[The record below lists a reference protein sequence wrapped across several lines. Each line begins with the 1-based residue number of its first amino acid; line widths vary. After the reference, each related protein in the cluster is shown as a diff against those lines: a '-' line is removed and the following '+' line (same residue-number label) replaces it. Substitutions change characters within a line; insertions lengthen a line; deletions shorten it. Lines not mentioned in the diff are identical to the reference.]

1 MTQLTLNFKTKHY
14 FFSEYRG
21 ACQEQTLSTHKKKQ
35 SLGLP
40 SYRFRILDLVTRQ
53 LWLHTVKHYES
64 VKHEQTLTFQRAQ
77 TIVSWTG
84 VNSELL
90 DKHIKTLD

>member
-21 ACQEQTLSTHKKKQ
+21 ACQEQTLYTQKKQ

-40 SYRFRILDLVTRQ
+40 LYRFRILDLVTRQ
-53 LWLHTVKHYES
+53 LRLHTVKQYES
-64 VKHEQTLTFQRAQ
+64 VKHE
-77 TIVSWTG
+77 
-84 VNSELL
+84 
-90 DKHIKTLD
+90 

>member
-21 ACQEQTLSTHKKKQ
+21 ACEEQTLYTQKKQ

-53 LWLHTVKHYES
+53 LRLHTVKHYQS

-77 TIVSWTG
+77 TIVS
-84 VNSELL
+84 
-90 DKHIKTLD
+90 

>member
-21 ACQEQTLSTHKKKQ
+21 ACQEQTLHTQKKQ

-53 LWLHTVKHYES
+53 LQLHTVKHNES
-64 VKHEQTLTFQRAQ
+64 VKHE
-77 TIVSWTG
+77 
-84 VNSELL
+84 
-90 DKHIKTLD
+90 